1 MKIDILT
8 LFPEMFD
15 PMLSTSIIGR
25 AVKNGVLN
33 ASVYNIRDFA
43 KNKHKQVDDYPYG
56 GGHGMIMAP
65 QPLFDAIGHVL
76 SNSDADT
83 GKVILMSPQGK
94 VLNQEMARQLAQES
108 HIVIVC
114 GHYEGIDQ
122 RVIDKFVDIEVSIGD
137 YILTGG
143 EIPALVLIDCVARLV
158 PGVLGNPESIQDES
172 FSRGLLEYPQYT
184 RPQEYEGYTVPE
196 VLLSGNHREIER
208 WRLKESLRN
217 TLKKRPDLLKQ
228 AALLPH
234 EKELLKEIERET
246 EVL

>member
-76 SNSDADT
+76 SNSDLRCFKGNASQSAGT
-83 GKVILMSPQGK
+83 EIIQ
-94 VLNQEMARQLAQES
+94 QLFCA
-108 HIVIVC
+108 
-114 GHYEGIDQ
+114 
-122 RVIDKFVDIEVSIGD
+122 
-137 YILTGG
+137 
-143 EIPALVLIDCVARLV
+143 
-158 PGVLGNPESIQDES
+158 
-172 FSRGLLEYPQYT
+172 
-184 RPQEYEGYTVPE
+184 
-196 VLLSGNHREIER
+196 
-208 WRLKESLRN
+208 SL
-217 TLKKRPDLLKQ
+217 
-228 AALLPH
+228 
-234 EKELLKEIERET
+234 
-246 EVL
+246 

>member
-108 HIVIVC
+108 LIVIVC
-114 GHYEGIDQ
+114 G
-122 RVIDKFVDIEVSIGD
+122 
-137 YILTGG
+137 L
-143 EIPALVLIDCVARLV
+143 
-158 PGVLGNPESIQDES
+158 
-172 FSRGLLEYPQYT
+172 
-184 RPQEYEGYTVPE
+184 
-196 VLLSGNHREIER
+196 
-208 WRLKESLRN
+208 
-217 TLKKRPDLLKQ
+217 
-228 AALLPH
+228 
-234 EKELLKEIERET
+234 
-246 EVL
+246 